1 MQLDLATSKDIAEIM
16 AELRAVRQ
24 RLDELAPPREWVGV
38 ATYAAMNG
46 ISKTTVY
53 RKIKSGELQTRGN
66 GKTREVKV

>member
-1 MQLDLATSKDIAEIM
+1 MPAQIATSEDLARVEAKLDAIAS
-16 AELRAVRQ
+16 
-24 RLDELAPPREWVGV
+24 RLDVLAPPREWVGV